1 MKINPPQMMLFLL
14 PKPMIK
20 INKMKNTRIVIKI
33 KLWAMIKGEL
43 RKMKMRMIKKSQYP
57 QLLGLRRCTNT
68 FAANSD
74 LQHHVPD
81 FYHGAC
87 GQRMAN
93 ALLDGLL
100 AGRLLHC
107 HACSKPG
114 GGGRSVL
121 SQDTPCQRGPPERQ
135 VDSQH
140 LRCAIDPSFM
150 PIRVHMVASLRC
162 HASTADPDKFVWTW
176 SANQQYSTSYIAF
189 FLVQSSVPASKELQR
204 TRTPPSCKFFVW
216 LALLE
221 RCWTS
226 ERLQCHNMQNSE
238 PCALC
243 SQAPEGIHHLLLG
256 CVYSREVWFRSM
268 RHPGLHHLTPTS
280 ECRPDDWW
288 LQSR

>member
-33 KLWAMIKGEL
+33 KLWATIKGEL

-57 QLLGLRRCTNT
+57 QLLGLRRCANT

-176 SANQQYSTSYIAF
+176 SANQQYSTSSDVHSI
-189 FLVQSSVPASKELQR
+189 LLGPVQCAGLQGASQNSYDAELQVLR
-204 TRTPPSCKFFVW
+204 VARIVGAV
-216 LALLE
+216 LDVGEA
-221 RCWTS
+221 
-226 ERLQCHNMQNSE
+226 
-238 PCALC
+238 
-243 SQAPEGIHHLLLG
+243 
-256 CVYSREVWFRSM
+256 SM
-268 RHPGLHHLTPTS
+268 PQHA
-280 ECRPDDWW
+280 E
-288 LQSR
+288 Q